1 MISKTMWKSLGATA
15 IIAVAIFFM
24 GHQTIHAES
33 SVHWKDHETAPDQS
47 KASGKPLII
56 HFYADWCSWCKKMDK
71 NTFSEESVASYIND
85 KFIAT
90 RINTEKNSDIAAAFR
105 VRGLPDTWF
114 FTSEGESITHFPGFM
129 PAEQF
134 LSLLK
139 YIGSNSFKSMDF
151 EAYLKKSGAE
161 N

>member
-1 MISKTMWKSLGATA
+1 MGATT
-15 IIAVAIFFM
+15 IIAMSIFFLS
-24 GHQTIHAES
+24 HQTIYAES
-33 SVHWKDHETAPDQS
+33 KVNWKDYEAAPDQS

-56 HFYADWCSWCKKMDK
+56 HFYADWCFWCKKMDK

-90 RINTEKNSDIAAAFR
+90 RINAEKNSDIASTFR

-114 FTSEGESITHFPGFM
+114 FTSEGESITHFSGFM

-134 LSLLK
+134 LWLLK
-139 YIGSNSFKSMDF
+139 YIESNSFKSMDF
-151 EAYLKKSGAE
+151 EAYLKRSGAE
-161 N
+161 NLLKN